1 MEKGKSWL
9 RCGRPRRMPTNYDR
23 LVAGQFEEDFSLDHN
38 QQKTAMEV
46 AMVLNRDGEWLDAV
60 KARPTQPPE

>member
-1 MEKGKSWL
+1 
-9 RCGRPRRMPTNYDR
+9 MPTNYDR